1 MTTDRIRWRYG
12 LIAVVIAVIAVV
24 GAFLWAS
31 YRYDTASDVSTA
43 LAAIT
48 GTVGTILGAYLGFQA
63 GSAGRDDAE
72 QARRDAEQRANDAQL
87 QATGFAA
94 IADPLRGAQ
103 LLENLRPGL
112 SRGLAEPDRP
122 ALDLADEPTDVGGRT
137 P

>member
-1 MTTDRIRWRYG
+1 MTTDKTRWRYG
-12 LIAVVIAVIAVV
+12 LIAVVIAVVAVV

-31 YRYDTASDVSTA
+31 YRYSSASDVSTA

-48 GTVGTILGAYLGFQA
+48 GTVGTILGVYLGFQA

-72 QARRDAEQRANDAQL
+72 LARRDAEQRANDAQL

-112 SRGLAEPDRP
+112 SHRLTEPDADP
-122 ALDLADEPTDVGGRT
+122 LDPI
-137 P
+137 